1 MERGVPTKTIS
12 IDLEAYDRL
21 KALQRPGES
30 FSQTIKRVVE
40 PPFDLDVWLRKVR
53 KLSLS
58 KEALAAIEQHVSQ
71 RGARSR
77 NARKRRTSR
86 AG

>member
-1 MERGVPTKTIS
+1 MELVVPTKTIS

-21 KALQRPGES
+21 KALQRSGES

-77 NARKRRTSR
+77 SARKRRTRR